1 LSCAE
6 GFCYD
11 EPSSPDEEVELT
23 ADTLQIDDET
33 FDAEVLSSELP
44 VLVDFW
50 ADWCAPCKTI
60 ASLVAEIAREYEGK
74 IKVAGVNVERGVRI
88 TSRYGIRG
96 IPALLLFKGG
106 EVKETLV
113 GLIPKERI
121 IEALSRWL

>member
-1 LSCAE
+1 MELSAE
-6 GFCYD
+6 I
-11 EPSSPDEEVELT
+11 P
-23 ADTLQIDDET
+23 QIDDET
-33 FDAEVLSSELP
+33 FDGEVLTSGVP

-60 ASLVAEIAREYEGK
+60 ASFVAEIGREYEGK
-74 IKVAGVNVERGVRI
+74 IKVAGLNVERGVRI

-96 IPALLLFKGG
+96 IPVLLLFKGG

-121 IEALSRWL
+121 VEALSKWL